1 MCKNKTLPSL
11 ITKLKRAE
19 LKNTIVFFTRLISLI
34 IKVCELIQLISTYLK
49 YVENDFIHTRSFFL

>member
-11 ITKLKRAE
+11 ISKLKRAE

-34 IKVCELIQLISTYLK
+34 IKVCELIQLISTYL
-49 YVENDFIHTRSFFL
+49 